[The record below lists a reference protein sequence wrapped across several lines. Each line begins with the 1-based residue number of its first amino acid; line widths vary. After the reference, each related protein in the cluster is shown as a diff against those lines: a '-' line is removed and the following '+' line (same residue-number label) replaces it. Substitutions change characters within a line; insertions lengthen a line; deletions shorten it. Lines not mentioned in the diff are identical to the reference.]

1 MAYIYTGSA
10 KVPEDLAWE
19 VLQAADMYLLE
30 GLKRLCENTI
40 AKVSDPA
47 VQSK

>member
-1 MAYIYTGSA
+1 MMNYVYTGSA
-10 KVPEDLAWE
+10 KVPAELAQD

-40 AKVSDPA
+40 AQVCKLA
-47 VQSK
+47 L